1 MKNFG
6 VGISSFRRPQTAKP
20 RPVMN
25 LENPRARPKSSK
37 STTSLVDHRRC
48 PLKPKARILRFHS
61 SENCIGD
68 GPKINLN
75 RPNTSKGAKKWK
87 LETIVEDKCVTKI
100 KPRPSTAPAPTAKQ
114 KRSYQIT
121 TQVQFKL

>member
-48 PLKPKARILRFHS
+48 PLEPKARILRFHS

-75 RPNTSKGAKKWK
+75 RPNTAKGAKKW
-87 LETIVEDKCVTKI
+87 ETIVEDKCVTKI